1 MSGPEHTPADE
12 VRALRAAVRALH
24 KELLGAVQR
33 RFEKL
38 HRRVQGPGELLEL
51 AAHDPLFEWLKPLS
65 ERLVELEE
73 LDVDAVA
80 REQAAALRAGFGRL
94 LDADGEFAAVYRVY
108 LQSEPDVVIAHAELR
123 RALRGALPRSSD
135 S

>member
-1 MSGPEHTPADE
+1 MSAPPHVEQA
-12 VRALRAAVRALH
+12 RALRAAARALH

-51 AAHDPLFEWLKPLS
+51 AVHDPLFAWLKPLS
-65 ERLVELEE
+65 ARLVELEE
-73 LDVDAVA
+73 LDVDAA
-80 REQAAALRAGFGRL
+80 DRERVAALRDGLAHL
-94 LDADGEFAAVYRVY
+94 LDADEEFAAVYRVY

-123 RALRGALPRSSD
+123 RALRGT
-135 S
+135 